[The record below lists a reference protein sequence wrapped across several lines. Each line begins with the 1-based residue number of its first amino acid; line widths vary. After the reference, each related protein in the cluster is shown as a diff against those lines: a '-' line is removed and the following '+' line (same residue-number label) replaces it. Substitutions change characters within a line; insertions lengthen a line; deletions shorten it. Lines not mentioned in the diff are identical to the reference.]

1 MSMAAFQAPRH
12 HLPHPW
18 YLSFI
23 RMKSRVIGETKIMP
37 LISKTIISVKMLWQ
51 PDVESAPLV
60 VRLPG
65 CADLC
70 PLDHWVS
77 LTSDVTIDMDT
88 WTRHSSHIT

>member
-1 MSMAAFQAPRH
+1 
-12 HLPHPW
+12 
-18 YLSFI
+18 
-23 RMKSRVIGETKIMP
+23 
-37 LISKTIISVKMLWQ
+37 MLWQ

-88 WTRHSSHIT
+88 WTRHSSHITQILLKFLDKAKAEEI